1 LRHKKGGNNDLK
13 KLCNGAKRNEAILTY
28 LILNQSFDIMTDM
41 MLFQIIAIFLLAAFY
56 IIYITKMLMLKKQNI
71 QGSILG
77 KGQKPKEKAIFE
89 IILKIFTFLIVPV
102 QFGSVIL
109 SKYLY
114 VSPFHSALHIIGLI
128 LLFIGVL
135 LFLIAIITMRNN
147 WRAGYN
153 YEQDTQLVTNGIY
166 RISRNPAFVGF
177 DLLYIGGSLAFPN
190 IINIV
195 FSIFVI
201 IIFHI
206 QILGEEK
213 FLADKFGDTYIKYK
227 NKVRRY
233 L

>member
-1 LRHKKGGNNDLK
+1 LK
-13 KLCNGAKRNEAILTY
+13 KLRNGAKRNEAILTY
-28 LILNQSFDIMTDM
+28 LILNQSFDIITDM
-41 MLFQIIAIFLLAAFY
+41 TLFQIIAIFLLVAFY

-71 QGSILG
+71 QGNILG
-77 KGQKPKEKAIFE
+77 KGQKPKGKAIFE

-114 VSPFHSALHIIGLI
+114 VLPFYSVLLIIGLV
-128 LLFIGVL
+128 LLLIGVL
-135 LFLIAIITMRNN
+135 VFLIAIITMRNN

-190 IINIV
+190 VINI
-195 FSIFVI
+195 ILTIIVI
-201 IIFHI
+201 ILFHI

-213 FLADKFGDTYIKYK
+213 FLTDKFGKAYHEYK
-227 NKVRRY
+227 NNVRRY